1 MLLKTNSVVW
11 QRGVYVI
18 SNETLMDGLWV
29 FIDRSIEAQ
38 RVPSD
43 LPAASIAG
51 NNQSWRPEN
60 IWPLQI

>member
-29 FIDRSIEAQ
+29 FIGRSIEAQ

-43 LPAASIAG
+43 LPAESTSKFIH
-51 NNQSWRPEN
+51 
-60 IWPLQI
+60 